1 MIYLL
6 LAISVLFLLLNLKL
20 AHGDYFHPS
29 VIFCAVFTASELL
42 CVFFQKSYAI
52 TIYPVTVIVL
62 SCGFAIFTLIHWLYA
77 RKISREP
84 VQYKPLKKIEI
95 SSWLIYPLIA
105 AQIVAVVAFVV
116 YLRRLSFAYDGE
128 ARSLSEM
135 INLYD
140 TMTKFWQKQFLK
152 LAVPVPMPYRVLNPF
167 VHAGGYICVYAFVH
181 NWVAE
186 RKIDWRCLISVG
198 MLCVLIF
205 LNGSR
210 SPLLRVLTMVLILYY
225 ILGYRNGVFKRGDG
239 KVFLKTAAFVIP
251 AIVVLVLMVKIMR
264 PGVKIADLGDY
275 VFIYAG
281 APVVN
286 LNNWLIKASGKA
298 HLTRI
303 GGQTFRYMYNYLG
316 KWTGNK
322 KMQTYASIN
331 KFAFSANK
339 KEIGNVYTCY
349 YLLIYDFSY
358 IGAVVM
364 TVVMAWYYTH
374 QYSRFV
380 TAQKLFRFDPQ
391 LYIYAYLFNDLVM
404 SFFSARFYETTVNPD
419 FIKFVFASFIIYWI
433 WRFSL
438 KIQKK
443 KVLQGKE

>member
-1 MIYLL
+1 LL
-6 LAISVLFLLLNLKL
+6 VSQKEQVAQVSRAL
-20 AHGDYFHPS
+20 
-29 VIFCAVFTASELL
+29 VFN
-42 CVFFQKSYAI
+42 
-52 TIYPVTVIVL
+52 P
-62 SCGFAIFTLIHWLYA
+62 LYA
-77 RKISREP
+77 HPQPRFRHSAHNALGTLCLFD
-84 VQYKPLKKIEI
+84 VDGL
-95 SSWLIYPLIA
+95 
-105 AQIVAVVAFVV
+105 AQ
-116 YLRRLSFAYDGE
+116 D
-128 ARSLSEM
+128 
-135 INLYD
+135 D
-140 TMTKFWQKQFLK
+140 
-152 LAVPVPMPYRVLNPF
+152 
-167 VHAGGYICVYAFVH
+167 
-181 NWVAE
+181 
-186 RKIDWRCLISVG
+186 
-198 MLCVLIF
+198 
-205 LNGSR
+205 
-210 SPLLRVLTMVLILYY
+210 
-225 ILGYRNGVFKRGDG
+225 
-239 KVFLKTAAFVIP
+239 
-251 AIVVLVLMVKIMR
+251 LVLMVKIMR

-358 IGAVVM
+358 IGAAVM
-364 TVVMAWYYTH
+364 TAVMAWYYTH

-391 LYIYAYLFNDLVM
+391 LYIYSYLFNDLVM

-438 KIQKK
+438 KIQKRE
-443 KVLQGKE
+443 VLQGKE